1 MQELKFR
8 RCCGCGRLAHNVNL
22 LVAIMGDT
30 YLCDECV
37 IIAVG
42 IVATEA
48 KETVRIQ
55 FVDMMNATM
64 KGPNEI
70 VEKWKEIREKKALE
84 QEYKDRD

>member
-30 YLCDECV
+30 YLCEECV

-42 IVATEA
+42 IVADGA
-48 KETVRIQ
+48 KESLRIQ
-55 FVDMMNATM
+55 FVDMMNAVM
-64 KGPNEI
+64 KEPNEI
-70 VEKWKEIREKKALE
+70 VAKWKEAREKKELE
-84 QEYKDRD
+84 NEQPK